1 MHVQEIH
8 QLTNQLLPT
17 NNQPTNLI
25 ITDNQF
31 YQLTTTDNM
40 FGAKKKKKLQ
50 KLQKPRTINNL
61 FLSLYLSII
70 R

>member
-40 FGAKKKKKLQ
+40 FGAKKQKKNYKNYKNPERL
-50 KLQKPRTINNL
+50 
-61 FLSLYLSII
+61 II
-70 R
+70 YFFPFICQ